1 MFVCLVFSKA
11 AGAQSLH
18 FFLAAVPGPLVD
30 FSTIE
35 AKPIW
40 DLPNSFCVPVCV
52 LLVLMFKCE
61 LLLRVYVVS
70 ADIFPLAMVL
80 AGHYFP
86 RCITWNYF
94 WKGSLWLEQS
104 FLTFC
109 QHYLKTGLA
118 LACDSGAKFRSFF
131 LDLRKWMALVNLGL
145 FLYVICSNEWIFF
158 RSSFCALYANHRRR
172 TSIHRGT
179 FHVQTLLAEF
189 SWLQVH
195 W

>member
-1 MFVCLVFSKA
+1 MFACLVFSKA

-40 DLPNSFCVPVCV
+40 DLPNSLRVPVCV
-52 LLVLMFKCE
+52 TLVFMFKCE
-61 LLLRVYVVS
+61 LLFRVYVVA
-70 ADIFPLAMVL
+70 ADIFLLAMVL
-80 AGHYFP
+80 AGHYFL
-86 RCITWNYF
+86 RCIAWNYF
-94 WKGSLWLEQS
+94 RISSLWLDQS

-118 LACDSGAKFRSFF
+118 LACDSGARFRSFLF
-131 LDLRKWMALVNLGL
+131 NLGKRMTLVNLGL
-145 FLYVICSNEWIFF
+145 FLYVICSNEWIFI
-158 RSSFCALYANHRRR
+158 RSSFCALHANHRRR
-172 TSIHRGT
+172 TSIHFGT
-179 FHVQTLLAEF
+179 FHVLSLLAEF